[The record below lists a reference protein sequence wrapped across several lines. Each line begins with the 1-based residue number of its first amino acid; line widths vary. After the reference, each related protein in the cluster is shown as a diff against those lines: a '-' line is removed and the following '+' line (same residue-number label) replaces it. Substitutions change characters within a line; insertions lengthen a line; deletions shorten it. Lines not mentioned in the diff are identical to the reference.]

1 MVRRIAGVVVGV
13 AVAFVLVAAAEWLIH
28 YIAPPPPGDWSDPEF
43 RRQVVERAPFGALLS
58 VVIGHGLAA
67 FVGGCLA
74 AGVARDGPWPAWVVA
89 ALMGAALIAGV
100 VTVPHPI
107 WFPILAIAL
116 IAGAGWLSGRLYGE
130 TADDEPAEQEQTAA
144 G

>member
-1 MVRRIAGVVVGV
+1 MVRRILGVVAGI
-13 AVAFVLVAAAEWLIH
+13 AVAFTLVAAAQWLIH

-43 RRQVVERAPFGALLS
+43 RQRVVERASFAALLS
-58 VVIGHGLAA
+58 VAIGHGLAA

-74 AGVARDGPWPAWVVA
+74 AGIGRDGPWPAWVVA
-89 ALMGAALIAGV
+89 ALIGAAMIAGV

-107 WFPILAIAL
+107 WFPILALLL

-130 TADDEPAEQEQTAA
+130 PAEPEPAEPEQAA
-144 G
+144 VG